1 VVDRDLF
8 TLPTPRWRLCTKHLR
23 SRAASTPDVRMFGM
37 PFTGVMVYI
46 DHIPDRRLAVRNS
59 DRFERETTFTVEPE
73 AEGCRISVDSTATL
87 RTGLLDRLLE
97 PLLRRER
104 DSVVRTVR
112 AELERPGSRVAT
124 AA

>member
-1 VVDRDLF
+1 
-8 TLPTPRWRLCTKHLR
+8 
-23 SRAASTPDVRMFGM
+23 MFGM